1 MEVFEIKNLNFRYP
15 ERENNT
21 LTDINLTVNQG
32 EFVLVCGN
40 SGCGKTTLLRLLKP
54 LLSPYGDIS
63 GNIYFDGRQIGDLDT
78 REQASLIGFVMQNP
92 DNQIVT
98 DKVWHELA
106 FGAESLGMKQ
116 NEIRIRVS
124 EMASFFGIQ
133 NWFYKDVS
141 ELSGGQKQMLNLA
154 SVMVMQPSVLIL
166 DEPASQLD
174 PISAGEFV
182 NTLKKIN
189 RELGTT
195 IILAEHRLE
204 EVYSIADRIVVMD
217 DGKIISD
224 ETPGNTGLILK
235 KHNHPMYKAL
245 PTPVRVHGELDNV
258 LPCPLNIREGRVW
271 IEKYS
276 LEHTAD
282 TDVIGN
288 DVSVDGDTIIEIK
301 DAYFRYGKDLPDVL
315 KGFSLEVK
323 KGELF
328 SIVGGNGTGK
338 STALSVISAL
348 NTPYRGKVLLKGEK
362 ASDIRNLYDGLLGV
376 LPQNPQS
383 VFVKKTVYLDLM
395 EILSDKNLSDKEA
408 ENKVMFIASLLRI
421 EHILN
426 SHPYDLSG
434 GEQQRA
440 ALAKVLL
447 TEPEILLLDEP
458 TKGMDARFKE
468 EFADILG
475 ELKAKGVTILMV
487 THDIEFAA
495 EYSDRCGLMFDGSLT
510 SVDTPGEFFKGKSFY
525 TTSANRM
532 ARTVIPDA
540 VTSDDIIRAFGGN
553 VPERKKYQPADDFSL
568 PESKVITKKQKNL
581 TPARIITG
589 CIFVLMYILTSVSF
603 VSDYDFFGLI
613 KMSFISGGTIGIMCL
628 AEAVGAIFCFFPQ
641 KSIGIDVIQI
651 PRDKRKLTKRTL
663 WATFLILLIIP
674 FTIYAGIRFL
684 GDRKYYFVSM
694 MVIIESMIPFCMIF
708 ESRSPKARELV
719 IISVLC
725 AIAVAG
731 RWAFFMLPQFKP
743 VVAVVIISAVCFGGE
758 TGFLVGAVSGFVS
771 NFFYG
776 QGPWTPWQM
785 FAFGIIGFIAG
796 ILFTK
801 GVLKRTRASLCVF
814 GFVTT
819 IVIYG
824 GLMNPSSVIM
834 MNNVSI
840 KTIVTSWVVG
850 FPMDIVHGAAT
861 AFFIW
866 FISEPMIEKLERIK
880 IKYGLVE
887 TEKFM

>member
-15 ERENNT
+15 ERKNNT

-204 EVYSIADRIVVMD
+204 EVYAIADRIVVMD

-235 KHNHPMYKAL
+235 KDNHPMYKAL

-408 ENKVMFIASLLRI
+408 EKKVMFVASLLRI

-553 VPERKKYQPADDFSL
+553 VPERKK
-568 PESKVITKKQKNL
+568 
-581 TPARIITG
+581 
-589 CIFVLMYILTSVSF
+589 
-603 VSDYDFFGLI
+603 
-613 KMSFISGGTIGIMCL
+613 
-628 AEAVGAIFCFFPQ
+628 
-641 KSIGIDVIQI
+641 
-651 PRDKRKLTKRTL
+651 
-663 WATFLILLIIP
+663 
-674 FTIYAGIRFL
+674 
-684 GDRKYYFVSM
+684 
-694 MVIIESMIPFCMIF
+694 
-708 ESRSPKARELV
+708 
-719 IISVLC
+719 
-725 AIAVAG
+725 
-731 RWAFFMLPQFKP
+731 
-743 VVAVVIISAVCFGGE
+743 ISAC
-758 TGFLVGAVSGFVS
+758 
-771 NFFYG
+771 
-776 QGPWTPWQM
+776 
-785 FAFGIIGFIAG
+785 
-796 ILFTK
+796 
-801 GVLKRTRASLCVF
+801 R
-814 GFVTT
+814 
-819 IVIYG
+819 
-824 GLMNPSSVIM
+824 
-834 MNNVSI
+834 
-840 KTIVTSWVVG
+840 
-850 FPMDIVHGAAT
+850 
-861 AFFIW
+861 
-866 FISEPMIEKLERIK
+866 
-880 IKYGLVE
+880 
-887 TEKFM
+887 